1 MSSVMNRRLAI
12 AAVCAAAACILSSCS
27 SDSGDTAATNSS
39 SMAPSTAET
48 NGRGAIEVALG
59 EPVTITG
66 SDGAPVLTITG
77 TRLDSTG
84 CAGDHPEVAH
94 TKFVATIQTGDVET
108 EQWLWPSDIYYV
120 NDANKVAQNREV
132 EEATDTAFACDGS
145 VEFIDVPPNSTM
157 DGSPTLSV
165 PVMTTAIGYH
175 LDTAGVDQRVEWKL
189 PAGWRQ
195 KIAPASTSEAPAAT
209 TEQPAPEPTNP
220 APETTA
226 PDTAAPDSGGIPP
239 GWDKNGDGMID
250 TDAPIGDDCE
260 TPECLMGEGE

>member
-1 MSSVMNRRLAI
+1 MMNRRLAI

-27 SDSGDTAATNSS
+27 SDSGDTAAASSS
-39 SMAPSTAET
+39 SMAPSTVET

-59 EPVTITG
+59 EPVAITG

-108 EQWLWPSDIYYV
+108 EQWLWPSDFYYV
-120 NDANKVAQNREV
+120 NDANKVAQNSEI
-132 EEATDTAFACDGS
+132 EQATDTAFACEGS
-145 VEFIDVPPNSTM
+145 VEFIDVPPNTSK

-189 PAGWRQ
+189 PAEWRQ
-195 KIAPASTSEAPAAT
+195 ALAPVTSEAPATT

-260 TPECLMGEGE
+260 TPECLMGEGG